1 MRRSGDGTMHLIGGE
16 AVSRRV
22 TPLTAGLVAGLPGAC
37 GRCLFWEQAGA
48 CPRQPAAAAASPAD
62 GDTARKQAWV
72 SARVHAGEEAG
83 RAVLVDGEV
92 VAYALFAPAH
102 SFPRRSPTVP
112 ATSPDA
118 LQLAT
123 ANVATEHRGWG
134 IGRLLVHTAAQQAV
148 RHRFAAVEVY
158 GDRWFTDGR
167 CMLPAAW
174 LLREG
179 FEIHRAHPRTPL
191 LRLEVRRTVRWAES
205 IEHAFEDLLGRVPP
219 LLPEPSRAVTPR
231 AQ

>member
-1 MRRSGDGTMHLIGGE
+1 MRLTGDGTTRLNGGE

-22 TPLTAGLVAGLPGAC
+22 TPLTAGLVPGLPGGC
-37 GRCLFWEQAGA
+37 GQCVFWEHAGV
-48 CPRQPAAAAASPAD
+48 CPKQTDDAATSGSD
-62 GDTARKQAWV
+62 GDAVRKQAWV
-72 SARVHAGEEAG
+72 SARVQAGEGAG

-92 VAYALFAPAH
+92 AAYALFAPAH
-102 SFPRRSPTVP
+102 TFPRRSSTVP
-112 ATSPDA
+112 DASPDA

-123 ANVATEHRGWG
+123 AHVAAEHRGWG

-148 RHRFAAVEVY
+148 RDRHTAVEVY
-158 GDRWFTDGR
+158 GDRWFGDTR

-179 FEIHRAHPRTPL
+179 FEIHREHPRTPL

-219 LLPEPSRAVTPR
+219 LLPEPSRAVGDAPR
-231 AQ
+231 